1 MRQSPTFWPAPLRA
15 VRAFECRTCGLFQ
28 NGWLTHAGTRW
39 HSRTTRPHCHRCQT
53 SAASSVWRAIKA
65 GVLPRADGF
74 LCADCGRQAHGY
86 DHRDYTKPLAVEPV
100 CRSCNWHRGPAARV
114 FVHGSLLPKEAA

>member
-1 MRQSPTFWPAPLRA
+1 MAA
-15 VRAFECRTCGLFQ
+15 VRKAVVAGAIPPARNLTC
-28 NGWLTHAGTRW
+28 T
-39 HSRTTRPHCHRCQT
+39 
-53 SAASSVWRAIKA
+53 
-65 GVLPRADGF
+65 
-74 LCADCGRQAHGY
+74 DCGQQAHGY